1 MYCKLQA
8 LENELLDEDDNQ
20 TMVDKKKKIKD
31 LNRQMNKKLL
41 KTKAFK
47 RQSQI
52 VRDKSRKK
60 GRNSKKRK

>member
-8 LENELLDEDDNQ
+8 LENESLDEDDNQ

-60 GRNSKKRK
+60 ARNSKKRK

>member
-8 LENELLDEDDNQ
+8 LENESLDEDDNQ